1 MKKIKYIFLILLIGA
16 IQSCDYLDLS
26 PVDSYGISNYWSTKD
41 QVERYVRG
49 LHYRLRERQE
59 IFFKMGE
66 LRGGTFVGSSSS
78 LFNQSISD
86 VAAVNNNLTVT
97 NSVITNWGNFYM
109 DIMQIN
115 HAIQSVPGTDALN
128 ETEKTTIW
136 AYCTG

>member
-59 IFFKMGE
+59 IFSK
-66 LRGGTFVGSSSS
+66 
-78 LFNQSISD
+78 
-86 VAAVNNNLTVT
+86 
-97 NSVITNWGNFYM
+97 WGNSEGE
-109 DIMQIN
+109 
-115 HAIQSVPGTDALN
+115 HL
-128 ETEKTTIW
+128 
-136 AYCTG
+136 